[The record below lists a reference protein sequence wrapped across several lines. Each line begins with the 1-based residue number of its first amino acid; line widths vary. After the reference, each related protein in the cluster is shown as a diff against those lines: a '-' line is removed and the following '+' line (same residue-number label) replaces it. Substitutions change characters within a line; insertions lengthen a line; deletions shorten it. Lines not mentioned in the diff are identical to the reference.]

1 MYRIV
6 FLDGY
11 AMNPGDLS
19 MKGFEELGE
28 VKFYE
33 RTAPEEVVERSLE
46 ADIVVVNKVLMT
58 KEVFSRLPRLKM
70 VCVSAT
76 GYNVIDLDEAD
87 RRGIVVCNAPDY
99 SSVSVAQ
106 MVFALLLNVEN
117 HVDHYARLNREG
129 VWAQSADFC
138 YQDVTSHDVA
148 GRTMGI
154 VGMGNIGR
162 RVAAIALA
170 MGMRVI
176 TTSGQ
181 PQSALPEGVEKVSW
195 DELTATSDVISL
207 HVPQT
212 ETTTGLI
219 NASTLSRMKRSAVL
233 INTARG
239 GLVDEQALYEVLK
252 SGRLRAYCADVM
264 TKDPAPAD
272 NRLLTLPNVYVTPH
286 IAWATREARTRLAE
300 ICRMNIARFIQ
311 GDPVNTVGKTS
322 KSTQQR

>member
-33 RTAPEEVVERSLE
+33 RTAPEEVVERSSE

-148 GRTMGI
+148 G
-154 VGMGNIGR
+154 
-162 RVAAIALA
+162 L
-170 MGMRVI
+170 
-176 TTSGQ
+176 
-181 PQSALPEGVEKVSW
+181 
-195 DELTATSDVISL
+195 SL
-207 HVPQT
+207 
-212 ETTTGLI
+212 I
-219 NASTLSRMKRSAVL
+219 
-233 INTARG
+233 
-239 GLVDEQALYEVLK
+239 
-252 SGRLRAYCADVM
+252 
-264 TKDPAPAD
+264 
-272 NRLLTLPNVYVTPH
+272 H
-286 IAWATREARTRLAE
+286 I
-300 ICRMNIARFIQ
+300 
-311 GDPVNTVGKTS
+311 
-322 KSTQQR
+322 